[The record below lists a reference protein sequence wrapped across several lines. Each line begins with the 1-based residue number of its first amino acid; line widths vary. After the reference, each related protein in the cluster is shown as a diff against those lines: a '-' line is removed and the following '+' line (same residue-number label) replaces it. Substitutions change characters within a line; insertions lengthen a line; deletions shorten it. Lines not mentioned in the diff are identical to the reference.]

1 MAKKISGY
9 REVTLQN
16 MTTSAAVVVKNF
28 DVATDTLETI
38 KDKILTATSGGVKVK
53 VEYPSAWDKTIDGV
67 PANSVGM
74 REQEECKPTVT
85 FTPAE
90 AADPQV
96 FAAALGASVVTDATS
111 EREGYTK
118 IEPKWGIEAADYLD
132 NLALITT
139 RKGSDEPLIIVI
151 DKPLSTEG
159 FELSTADKAQGAYE
173 VTFTGNYDP
182 AKLDVPPIH
191 IYTVDVTKA

>member
-16 MTTSAAVVVKNF
+16 MTTGAAVVVKNF
-28 DVATDTLETI
+28 DIATDTLETI

-74 REQEECKPTVT
+74 HEQEECKPTIT

-90 AADPQV
+90 AADPHV
-96 FAAALGASVVTDATS
+96 FAAALGAATVAATS
-111 EREGYTK
+111 EREGYSK
-118 IEPKWGIEAADYLD
+118 VEPKWDIESTDYLD
-132 NLALITT
+132 NLTLITT
-139 RKGSDEPLIIVI
+139 RKGSDQPLIIVI

-159 FELSTADKAQGAYE
+159 FELATADKAQGGYE

-191 IYTVDVTKA
+191 IYTVDLNA